1 MNRRLAVFLLLGT
14 CLVIVLLLLSRWI
27 SFIVAA
33 ILFAL
38 ALVILGLLSRGFT
51 KIK

>member
-1 MNRRLAVFLLLGT
+1 MNRRLAVFLLSGI
-14 CLVIVLLLLSRWI
+14 CLIIVVLLLANWI
-27 SFIVAA
+27 SLIVAG

-51 KIK
+51 KS